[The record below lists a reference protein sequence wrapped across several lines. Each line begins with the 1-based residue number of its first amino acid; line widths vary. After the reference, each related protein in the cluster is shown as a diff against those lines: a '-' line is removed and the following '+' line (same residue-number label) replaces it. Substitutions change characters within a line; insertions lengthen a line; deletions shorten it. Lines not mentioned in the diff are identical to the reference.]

1 METQE
6 YLTQIPLFEEL
17 RGEKVVVRP
26 YKESDAQ
33 ALQEAVAESREHIRP
48 WLPFAD
54 AHQTVEESL
63 DWIIKQKAQW
73 LVRENMNL
81 GVWVIG
87 GESRY
92 VGGTGIHPH
101 NWKIRSFE
109 IGYWLRKS
117 AEGKGYITESARLVT
132 DFALNELKAN
142 RVMIRCDSRN
152 TRSAAVAR
160 RLGYVFEG
168 SLRNDTVDPSG
179 EIRTTLVFSRI
190 PGDPPFTG

>member
-1 METQE
+1 MQTQDF
-6 YLTQIPLFEEL
+6 LTLVPLFEEL

-26 YKESDAQ
+26 YRESDAQ

-73 LVRENMNL
+73 LLRENMNL
-81 GVWVIG
+81 GVWEIG
-87 GESRY
+87 GEGRY

-101 NWKIRSFE
+101 EWKIRSFE
-109 IGYWLRKS
+109 IGYWARKS

-132 DFALNELKAN
+132 EFVLNELKAN
-142 RVMIRCDSRN
+142 RVMIRCDERN

-168 SLRNDTVDPSG
+168 ALRNDALAFDGSV
-179 EIRTTLVFSRI
+179 RTTLIFSRI
-190 PGDPPFTG
+190 PSDALATD